1 MIATL
6 FLLLFLMLLFAA
18 PVFVALSFSS
28 LMSFSFFSNM
38 NLMVIMQRMLGGID
52 KFSLISVPFFI
63 LGANVM
69 KNGGIANRILIWVR
83 VWVGHLRGGI
93 AFSTEVACMFFGAV
107 SGSSP
112 ATVVAIGGLMY
123 PALKKNGYHE
133 GFATGLIT
141 SSGSVALLIPP
152 SISAI
157 IYGAV
162 TGVSVG
168 ALFMAGVGAGLL
180 YGLFY
185 LWYSAWYAYKNKI
198 PQDKRTSW
206 KERGKATKEAA
217 WALGIP
223 VIIMGGIYGGIF
235 TPTEASGVS
244 AVYAIL
250 VSMFI
255 YREMD
260 FKKLLKTCI
269 DSAETTAQ
277 VMMLLAAA
285 SAFGWILTVGQV
297 PQALGNWL
305 ASANVTRVTF
315 LLLTNVILLIAG
327 MFIDGSSAIIIM
339 VPLLYPLSIKLGI
352 NPVHYGVIMVA
363 NAAIG
368 MFTPPF
374 GMNLFVAQ
382 PITGNKMIA
391 IIRGVMP
398 FVLISI
404 IALIIITYWSSLSL
418 FLPRLV
424 YGGMI

>member
-1 MIATL
+1 MIAAL
-6 FLLLFLMLLFAA
+6 FLLLFLMLFFAA

-28 LMSFSFFSNM
+28 LSSFGLFSNM
-38 NLMVIMQRMLGGID
+38 NLMAIVQRMLGGID

-69 KNGGIANRILIWVR
+69 KNGGIANRILIWVQ
-83 VWVGHLRGGI
+83 VWVGHLKGGL
-93 AFSTEVACMFFGAV
+93 ALSTEAACMFFGAV

-123 PALKKNGYHE
+123 PALLKSGYDNG
-133 GFATGLIT
+133 FTTGLIT

-162 TGVSVG
+162 TGASVG

-180 YGLFY
+180 YGLLY
-185 LWYSAWYAYKNKI
+185 LLYSVWYAHKKGIY
-198 PQDKRTSW
+198 QDQKTSW
-206 KERGKATKEAA
+206 KERVKATKEAA

-223 VIIMGGIYGGIF
+223 IIIMGGIYGGIF

-250 VSMFI
+250 VSMFV
-255 YREMD
+255 YKEMD
-260 FKKLLKTCI
+260 LKKLVKTCI

-297 PQALGNWL
+297 PQALSKCL
-305 ASANVTRVTF
+305 IHASVTKVTF
-315 LLLTNVILLIAG
+315 LLLTNVILLVAG
-327 MFIDGSSAIIIM
+327 MFIDGSSAIVIM
-339 VPLLYPLSIKLGI
+339 APLLYPLAIGLGI
-352 NPVHYGVIMVA
+352 SPIHYGVIMVA

-382 PITGNKMIA
+382 PITNNTMVT
-391 IIRGVMP
+391 IIKGVMP
-398 FVLISI
+398 FVIISV
-404 IALIIITYWSSLSL
+404 IALIIITYVPSISL
-418 FLPRLV
+418 FLPQLV
-424 YGGMI
+424 YGRRL